1 MNDPRSQSHPQGL
14 PKVSSIPTA
23 PKPMKEPEL
32 DPIALVEDAA
42 PPPPAPGQVAQPQVS
57 KIRAFSVAG
66 HQHNYQFKRQTSV
79 TGSGACRVRSFHGR
93 LSDEGL
99 IYLDEKINEWLDQHP
114 EIEVKN
120 VTTSIGL
127 YDGKIKENA
136 LILNVW
142 Y

>member
-1 MNDPRSQSHPQGL
+1 MNDPRQPSQGL
-14 PKVSSIPTA
+14 PKVSAIPTA

-32 DPIALVEDAA
+32 DPIALVEDA
-42 PPPPAPGQVAQPQVS
+42 PPAAAPVQGQPAVAPAS

-66 HQHNYQFKRQTSV
+66 AHQHAYQYKRQTSV
-79 TGSGACRVRSFHGR
+79 TGQGACRVRSFHGR

-99 IYLDEKINEWLDQHP
+99 SYLDDKINEWLDQHP

-136 LILNVW
+136 LILNIW